1 MKMTL
6 EQTRLVGLTL
16 ELDCKAREYQA
27 LCKQYEVLKSEI
39 LDENDKRWVELQQ
52 KLVSILNNQID
63 SDLLEKEKV
72 RQLRIERKLANSRK
86 KVGK

>member
-52 KLVSILNNQID
+52 KLFQNK
-63 SDLLEKEKV
+63 KEIAEIKT
-72 RQLRIERKLANSRK
+72 QLDFLRY
-86 KVGK
+86 